1 MKNNNDQLKKE
12 ISKVINELIT
22 EGLFDKLKAKAS
34 GAAGQIGQYGKNIA
48 AFAKGDKDAI
58 ADPNLVKGINTLRS
72 RITGLNK
79 SLQST
84 SQDLLDLFPEPSK
97 LPGDLQKIVGDYS
110 KQMQDIL
117 NYHTKLLKTLN
128 TGQAGADAAK
138 PAAKK
143 AAPAAKSA
151 AKSTTKPAA
160 KKSAPAAKPAQPAK
174 QPNRNP
180 ATGRFTKKGEPARDP
195 KTGKFVKKTLEEL
208 LRTL

>member
-1 MKNNNDQLKKE
+1 MKNNNDQLNKIINE
-12 ISKVINELIT
+12 VVNELIA

-34 GAAGQIGQYGKNIA
+34 GAAGQISQYGKNIA

-72 RITGLNK
+72 RIAGLNK

-84 SQDLLDLFPEPSK
+84 SQDLLDLFPEPDK

-138 PAAKK
+138 PTTKK
-143 AAPAAKSA
+143 AASA
-151 AKSTTKPAA
+151 TKPAA
-160 KKSAPAAKPAQPAK
+160 KPAAKSQK

>member
-1 MKNNNDQLKKE
+1 MKNNNDQLNKIINE
-12 ISKVINELIT
+12 VVNELIA

-34 GAAGQIGQYGKNIA
+34 GAAGQISQYGKNIA

-72 RITGLNK
+72 RIAGLNK

-84 SQDLLDLFPEPSK
+84 SQDLLDLFPEPDK

-138 PAAKK
+138 PTTKK
-143 AAPAAKSA
+143 AAPAAKPSSKPA
-151 AKSTTKPAA
+151 SKPAA
-160 KKSAPAAKPAQPAK
+160 KSQK

>member
-1 MKNNNDQLKKE
+1 MKNNNDRLKKE
-12 ISKVINELIT
+12 ISKAINELIA

-58 ADPNLVKGINTLRS
+58 ADPALIKGINTLKS

-97 LPGDLQKIVGDYS
+97 LPGDLQKIVGDYA
-110 KQMQDIL
+110 KQMQDVL
-117 NYHTKLLKTLN
+117 NYHTKLLKALN
-128 TGQAGADAAK
+128 TGGQVKADAAKPTTSKPAAK

-143 AAPAAKSA
+143 
-151 AKSTTKPAA
+151 T
-160 KKSAPAAKPAQPAK
+160 APAAKPAPQQAK

>member
-1 MKNNNDQLKKE
+1 MKNSNDQLNKIINE
-12 ISKVINELIT
+12 VVNELIA

-34 GAAGQIGQYGKNIA
+34 GAAGQISQYGKNIA

-72 RITGLNK
+72 RIAGLNK

-84 SQDLLDLFPEPSK
+84 SQDLLDLFPEPDK

-138 PAAKK
+138 PTTKK
-143 AAPAAKSA
+143 AAPAAKPSSKPA
-151 AKSTTKPAA
+151 SKPAA
-160 KKSAPAAKPAQPAK
+160 KSQK

>member
-22 EGLFDKLKAKAS
+22 EGLFDKLKAKVS

-128 TGQAGADAAK
+128 TGQAGADTE
-138 PAAKK
+138 PSAKK
-143 AAPAAKSA
+143 AAPAAKSTA
-151 AKSTTKPAA
+151 KPAA
-160 KKSAPAAKPAQPAK
+160 KKSAPTAKPAQPAK

>member
-1 MKNNNDQLKKE
+1 MKNNNDRLKKE
-12 ISKVINELIT
+12 ISKAINELIA

-97 LPGDLQKIVGDYS
+97 LPGDLQKIVGDYA

-128 TGQAGADAAK
+128 TSGGADADAAK
-138 PAAKK
+138 PAAK
-143 AAPAAKSA
+143 
-151 AKSTTKPAA
+151 STSK
-160 KKSAPAAKPAQPAK
+160 PAAKPAAKPSAKPSAKPAAKPAAQPK